1 MAIKK
6 KKSRNE
12 IKKTVQDFV
21 GKKIL
26 TFLDDFAHL
35 AKKFQ

>member
-12 IKKTVQDFV
+12 IKKTVPDFV
-21 GKKIL
+21 GKKCL

-35 AKKFQ
+35 SKKFQ